1 MLFFLKSLIYVI
13 VSLRGIHELTNLQ
26 FYKKDKIFSTELQFF
41 KFQRNLMLSYAS
53 AVSCMCD
60 IFVKFSAVSELQ
72 SFKSHATGQKFN
84 INVGSLIV

>member
-1 MLFFLKSLIYVI
+1 
-13 VSLRGIHELTNLQ
+13 
-26 FYKKDKIFSTELQFF
+26 
-41 KFQRNLMLSYAS
+41 MLSYAS